1 MQVIKTKIR
10 TKCQVAA
17 VKADGFV
24 YKGRMKSRVFGRR
37 PPVAPRQF
45 DQFLLTSPSSLYSIP
60 QLPFISFFLAY
71 SELLWRPLGEARLT
85 SSVSPYQVVHVHGG
99 FSTSSDAALYLC
111 FLLRFIGKMAMRFSR
126 RNRHLLFSDE
136 LAMSTC
142 RSERIL
148 LQTRPLN

>member
-71 SELLWRPLGEARLT
+71 SELLWRPLGRHA
-85 SSVSPYQVVHVHGG
+85 S
-99 FSTSSDAALYLC
+99 
-111 FLLRFIGKMAMRFSR
+111 
-126 RNRHLLFSDE
+126 HLLSVRIRWFTFTVVFRPPVM
-136 LAMSTC
+136 LPSTC
-142 RSERIL
+142 VFFCVSLEKWQCVSHVVIAICCL
-148 LQTRPLN
+148 VMS